1 MFPRYR
7 HAPIFDPDR
16 KRCPVCNQ
24 GVYSLAGIHPQCAIK
39 RATSLGLESKSEAAY
54 EAGSALAIV
63 VLRTYSVSR
72 EEAMPVK
79 VRSK

>member
-7 HAPIFDPDR
+7 HTPTVDGGR
-16 KRCPVCNQ
+16 KRCPICHQ
-24 GVYSLAGIHPQCAIK
+24 AVYSQADIHPQCATK
-39 RATSLGLESKSEAAY
+39 RAAALESRSKSEAAY